1 MKKSTLGT
9 LIITAILSLA
19 LIGCSTSNKTSK
31 DETNTGSNTGSN
43 DNKEIYLSKETEKKE
58 GDKNPV
64 ATIEMEDGKIIKM
77 ELYPEIAPNTVRN
90 FISLANSK
98 FYDGLIFHR
107 VISGFMIQGGD
118 PEGTGMGGPDY
129 SIYGEFTNNQ
139 FENTLLHTKG
149 VISMARSND
158 KNSAGSQFFIMH
170 GDTPSLDGDYAAFGK
185 VIEGMD
191 VVDSIAKVETGSNDR
206 PKKDIKI
213 KSISVDTFGVTY
225 NEPVKYTK

>member
-1 MKKSTLGT
+1 MKKSTLT

-31 DETNTGSNTGSN
+31 DETNTGSN

-64 ATIEMEDGKIIKM
+64 ATIEMEDGKIIKL

-191 VVDSIAKVETGSNDR
+191 VVDSIAKVETGSDDR

>member
-1 MKKSTLGT
+1 MRKRTIGAL
-9 LIITAILSLA
+9 LITAIISLT
-19 LIGCSTSNKTSK
+19 LIGCSTSNKE
-31 DETNTGSNTGSN
+31 ETNTESD

-58 GDKNPV
+58 TDKNPV
-64 ATIEMEDGKIIKM
+64 VTIEMEDGKVIKL

-149 VISMARSND
+149 VISMARSD
-158 KNSAGSQFFIMH
+158 YKNSAGSQFFIMSEDAPH
-170 GDTPSLDGDYAAFGK
+170 LDGDYAAFGK

-191 VVDSIAKVETGSNDR
+191 VVDSIAQVETGSNDR

-213 KSISVDTFGVTY
+213 KSITVDTFGVTY

>member
-9 LIITAILSLA
+9 LLITAILSLA
-19 LIGCSTSNKTSK
+19 LVGCSTSNKSNK
-31 DETNTGSNTGSN
+31 EEANTGSN

-58 GDKNPV
+58 TDKNPV
-64 ATIEMEDGKIIKM
+64 ATIEMEDGKIIKL

-107 VISGFMIQGGD
+107 VISDFMIQGGD

-170 GDTPSLDGDYAAFGK
+170 GDTPSLDGDYASFGK

-191 VVDSIAKVETGSNDR
+191 VVDSIAQVETGSNDR

-213 KSISVDTFGVTY
+213 KSIRVDTFGVTY

>member
-1 MKKSTLGT
+1 MRKRTIGIL
-9 LIITAILSLA
+9 LITAIISLT
-19 LIGCSTSNKTSK
+19 LIGCSTSNKSNK
-31 DETNTGSNTGSN
+31 EETNTQSN

-58 GDKNPV
+58 TDKNPV
-64 ATIEMEDGKIIKM
+64 ATIEMEDGKVIRL

-191 VVDSIAKVETGSNDR
+191 VVDSIAQVETGSNDR
-206 PKKDIKI
+206 PKKDVKI
-213 KSISVDTFGVTY
+213 KSITVDTFGVTY
-225 NEPVKYTK
+225 KEPVKYTK